1 VVEERGS
8 EMTLFFSKYLKS
20 VMAAG
25 TALNESL
32 ACIALG
38 YIANEKDHSL
48 EGFHTLIT
56 KTTGTTGLWGKVI
69 ARCELSDR
77 TVTKYRD
84 AYKDVGNQPNP
95 WIYTSYQS
103 AIEIE
108 NKLNL
113 KGKLNDYKFSK
124 VERNVNYDAYWL
136 KQKAT
141 SGIKKYAKAILKNPG
156 ILATLNADKV
166 NIGDIFIIKNN
177 SKQFDKIKKF
187 IEDTDVS
194 KTVLKKNILNQKKL
208 LTMELY
214 RDLMIEAWKDNEI
227 FSVSLKALDVKQE
240 NVPVKVYNLPSS
252 LSRTIKER
260 EQDEFALYLTSLIK
274 IAKSSGNTF
283 GEFKTSIEKFVQI
296 KPVVFT
302 AADRLLVYFDL
313 DYSGV
318 KKHYHI
324 FTNFGAGNAIHF
336 VPAGSKSAS
345 GEGGI
350 TINYFHTLVKNFP
363 ELKVFFKELKDTR
376 LHFFDEACKEYGSNP
391 KKIMEKMGQKSMT
404 SGIYDSSLYLAKHY
418 GDLIDEML
426 GEKNIF
432 RIGQVVRRGNDYYA
446 KINDK
451 MEKMDEDGNVVLNAK
466 GKPVMVHVTEEKK
479 ILNPANL
486 SILQK
491 FFDDYTAYLSKQKGS
506 MGKFL
511 GVSEKSKTDMN
522 KKITSIRNDI
532 KNLAKKEKDPKQQE
546 RARKQAIKDVLHKT
560 EFAKPTY
567 KKSYALLTNAEF
579 GFFFAKHQT
588 HIEEVLKK
596 QVLLSFYSAASG
608 RGYIIF
614 DGKKFSEDDI
624 FEKNVAPPP
633 FLKVG
638 M

>member
-1 VVEERGS
+1 
-8 EMTLFFSKYLKS
+8 
-20 VMAAG
+20 MAAG

-38 YIANEKDHSL
+38 YIANEENHSL
-48 EGFHTLIT
+48 EGFHTMIT
-56 KTTGTTGLWGKVI
+56 KTTGSSGLWGKVI

-77 TVTKYRD
+77 TVSKYRS
-84 AYKDVGNQPNP
+84 AYEDVGNQPNP

-113 KGKLNDYKFSK
+113 KGKLKNYKFSK

-141 SGIKKYAKAILKNPG
+141 SGIKKYAKQVLKNKAG

-177 SKQFDKIKKF
+177 SNKLDEIKKL
-187 IEDTDVS
+187 IKDTDV
-194 KTVLKKNILNQKKL
+194 TATALKKNILDKKEL
-208 LTMELY
+208 LTTELY
-214 RDLMIEAWKDNEI
+214 RNLMIEAWKDKEI
-227 FSVSLKALDVKQE
+227 FSVSLKALDAKQE
-240 NVPVKVYNLPSS
+240 NVPVKVYNLTSS
-252 LSRTIKER
+252 LSRNIRER
-260 EQDEFALYLTSLIK
+260 EQDEFALYLTSLIG

-283 GEFKTSIEKFVQI
+283 AEFKQAIDSFVQI

-313 DYSGV
+313 VYKRQET
-318 KKHYHI
+318 KKYHI

-336 VPAGSKSAS
+336 VPEGSKSAS

-350 TINYFHTLVKNFP
+350 TINYFHTLAKRFP
-363 ELKVFFKELKDTR
+363 QLKVFFKELSDAR
-376 LHFFDEACKEYGSNP
+376 LHFFDEACKEYGVNP
-391 KKIMEKMGQKSMT
+391 KTIMEKMGSQSMT
-404 SGIYDSSLYLAKHY
+404 SGLYDSSLYLAKHY

-479 ILNPANL
+479 ILNPTNL

-491 FFDDYTAYLSKQKGS
+491 FFGDYTAYLSQQRGS

-511 GVSEKSKTDMN
+511 GASEKSKTDMN
-522 KKITSIRNDI
+522 KKITSIRGRI
-532 KNLAKKEKDPKQQE
+532 EKLSKKEKDPKKKEQ
-546 RARKQAIKDVLHKT
+546 ARKQAIKEVLHET
-560 EFAKPTY
+560 QFAKPTY

-608 RGYIIF
+608 RGYVIF

>member
-1 VVEERGS
+1 
-8 EMTLFFSKYLKS
+8 
-20 VMAAG
+20 MAAG

-32 ACIALG
+32 ACVALG
-38 YIANEKDHSL
+38 YIANEENHSL
-48 EGFHTLIT
+48 DGFHTLIT
-56 KTTGTTGLWGKVI
+56 KTTGVGGLWGKVI
-69 ARCELSDR
+69 AGCELSDR
-77 TVTKYRD
+77 TVLKYRD

-108 NKLNL
+108 KKLNL
-113 KGKLNDYKFSK
+113 QGKLKDYKFSK

-141 SGIKKYAKAILKNPG
+141 SGIKKYAKEILKNKAG

-166 NIGDIFIIKNN
+166 NIGDIFLIKKN
-177 SKQFDKIKKF
+177 SKQFDNIKKL

-194 KTVLKKNILNQKKL
+194 ASILKKNILDKKEL
-208 LTMELY
+208 LTAELY
-214 RDLMIEAWKDNEI
+214 RDLMIEAWKDREI
-227 FSVSLKALDVKQE
+227 FSVSLKALDAKQE
-240 NVPVKVYNLPSS
+240 NVPVKVYNLPTS
-252 LSRTIKER
+252 LSRTISER
-260 EQDEFALYLTSLIK
+260 QQDEFALYLTYLIGISK
-274 IAKSSGNTF
+274 KSGNTF
-283 GEFKTSIEKFVQI
+283 GEFKKAIDSFVQI

-313 DYSGV
+313 VYDKKE

-324 FTNFGAGNAIHF
+324 FTNFGSGNAIHF

-350 TINYFHTLVKNFP
+350 TINYFHTLTKNFP
-363 ELKVFFKELKDTR
+363 ELKVFFQELKDAR
-376 LHFFDEACKEYGSNP
+376 LHFFDEACKEYGVNS
-391 KKIMEKMGQKSMT
+391 KTIMEKLGSQSMT
-404 SGIYDSSLYLAKHY
+404 SGVYDSSLYLAKHY

-451 MEKMDEDGNVVLNAK
+451 MEKMDEDGNVILNAK
-466 GKPVMVHVTEEKK
+466 GKPVMIHVTEEKK
-479 ILNPANL
+479 ILNPTNL
-486 SILQK
+486 SVLQK
-491 FFDDYTAYLSKQKGS
+491 FFDNYTAYLSKQKGS

-511 GVSEKSKTDMN
+511 GASEKAKTDMN
-522 KKITSIRNDI
+522 KKITSVRNDI
-532 KNLAKKEKDPKQQE
+532 EKLAKKEKDPKKKEQ
-546 RARKQAIKDVLHKT
+546 ARKQAIKDVLHKT
-560 EFAKPTY
+560 QFAKPTY

-608 RGYIIF
+608 RGYVIF
-614 DGKKFSEDDI
+614 DGKRFSEDDI

>member
-1 VVEERGS
+1 
-8 EMTLFFSKYLKS
+8 
-20 VMAAG
+20 MAAG

-32 ACIALG
+32 ACVALG
-38 YIANEKDHSL
+38 YIANEENHSL
-48 EGFHTLIT
+48 DGFHTLIT
-56 KTTGTTGLWGKVI
+56 KTTGVGGLWGKVI

-77 TVTKYRD
+77 TVLKYRD

-103 AIEIE
+103 AVEIE
-108 NKLNL
+108 KKLNL
-113 KGKLNDYKFSK
+113 QGKLKDYKFSK

-141 SGIKKYAKAILKNPG
+141 SGIKKYAKEILKNKAG

-166 NIGDIFIIKNN
+166 NIGDIFLIKKN
-177 SKQFDKIKKF
+177 SKQFDNIKKL

-194 KTVLKKNILNQKKL
+194 ASILKKNILDKKEL
-208 LTMELY
+208 LTAELY
-214 RDLMIEAWKDNEI
+214 RDLMIEAWKDREI
-227 FSVSLKALDVKQE
+227 FSVSLKALDAKQE
-240 NVPVKVYNLPSS
+240 NVPVKVYNLPTS
-252 LSRTIKER
+252 LSRTISER
-260 EQDEFALYLTSLIK
+260 QQDEFALYLTDLIRISK
-274 IAKSSGNTF
+274 KSGNTF
-283 GEFKTSIEKFVQI
+283 GEFKKAIDSFVQI

-313 DYSGV
+313 VYDKKE

-324 FTNFGAGNAIHF
+324 FTNFGSGNAIHF

-350 TINYFHTLVKNFP
+350 TINYFHTLTKNFP
-363 ELKVFFKELKDTR
+363 ELKVFFQELKDAR
-376 LHFFDEACKEYGSNP
+376 LHFFDEACKEYGVNS
-391 KKIMEKMGQKSMT
+391 KTIMEKLGSQSMT
-404 SGIYDSSLYLAKHY
+404 SGVYDSSLYLAKHY

-451 MEKMDEDGNVVLNAK
+451 MEKMDEDGNVILNAK
-466 GKPVMVHVTEEKK
+466 GKPVMIHVTEEKK
-479 ILNPANL
+479 ILNPTNL
-486 SILQK
+486 SVLQK
-491 FFDDYTAYLSKQKGS
+491 FFDNYTAYLSKQKGS

-511 GVSEKSKTDMN
+511 GASEKGKTDMN
-522 KKITSIRNDI
+522 KKITSVRNDI
-532 KNLAKKEKDPKQQE
+532 EKLAKKEKDPKKKEQ
-546 RARKQAIKDVLHKT
+546 ARKQAIKDVLHKT
-560 EFAKPTY
+560 QFAKPTY

-608 RGYIIF
+608 RGYVIF
-614 DGKKFSEDDI
+614 DGKRFSEDDI

>member
-1 VVEERGS
+1 
-8 EMTLFFSKYLKS
+8 
-20 VMAAG
+20 MAAG

-38 YIANEKDHSL
+38 YIAHEEKHSL

-56 KTTGTTGLWGKVI
+56 KTTGSTGLWGKVV
-69 ARCELSDR
+69 ARCELSDK
-77 TVTKYRD
+77 TIKKYRD
-84 AYKDVGNQPNP
+84 AYKDEGNKPNP

-103 AIEIE
+103 AIEIQ

-113 KGKLNDYKFSK
+113 KGQLNDYKFSK
-124 VERNVNYDAYWL
+124 VERNVKYAAYWL

-141 SGIKKYAKAILKNPG
+141 SAIKKYSKEVLKNKAG
-156 ILATLNADKV
+156 ILASLNADKV
-166 NIGDIFIIKNN
+166 NIGDIFIIKNKSDKLN
-177 SKQFDKIKKF
+177 KIKKL

-194 KTVLKKNILNQKKL
+194 ASVLKNNILNKKEL

-214 RDLMIEAWKDNEI
+214 RDLMIEAWKDREI
-227 FSVSLKALDVKQE
+227 FSVSLKALDIKQQD
-240 NVPVKVYNLPSS
+240 VPVKVHNLPTS
-252 LSRTIKER
+252 LSKTITER
-260 EQDEFALYLTSLIK
+260 EQDEFAVYLTYLMRV
-274 IAKSSGNTF
+274 AGEPGNTF
-283 GEFKTSIEKFVQI
+283 SKFKEAIDKFVQI

-313 DYSGV
+313 VYGKEK

-324 FTNFGAGNAIHF
+324 FTNFGSGNAIHF
-336 VPAGSKSAS
+336 VPEGSKSAS

-350 TINYFHTLVKNFP
+350 TINYFHTLVKEFP
-363 ELKVFFKELKDTR
+363 KLKVFFKQLSDSR
-376 LHFFDEACKEYGSNP
+376 LQFFDEACEEYGVDS
-391 KKIMEKMGQKSMT
+391 KKIMEKMGSQSMT
-404 SGIYDSSLYLAKHY
+404 SGLYDSSFYLAKHY

-432 RIGQVVRRGNDYYA
+432 KVGQVVRRGNDYYA

-451 MEKMDEDGNVVLNAK
+451 MEKMDENGNVILNKK
-466 GKPVMVHVTEEKK
+466 GKPVMVHVTGEKK
-479 ILNPANL
+479 ILNPTNL

-491 FFDDYTAYLSKQKGS
+491 FFDDYTAYLSNQRGS

-511 GVSEKSKTDMN
+511 GASEKSKTDIKN
-522 KKITSIRNDI
+522 KIISIRKDI
-532 KNLAKKEKDPKQQE
+532 EKLVKKEKDPKKQE
-546 RARKQAIKDVLHKT
+546 QARKQAIKDVLHKT

-579 GFFFAKHQT
+579 GFLFSKHQGDV
-588 HIEEVLKK
+588 EEILKK

-608 RGYIIF
+608 RGYVIF
-614 DGKKFSEDDI
+614 DGKRFSADDI

>member
-1 VVEERGS
+1 
-8 EMTLFFSKYLKS
+8 
-20 VMAAG
+20 MAAG

-38 YIANEKDHSL
+38 YIAHEEKHSL

-56 KTTGTTGLWGKVI
+56 KTTGSTGLWGKVV
-69 ARCELSDR
+69 ARCELSDK
-77 TVTKYRD
+77 TVSKYRD

-113 KGKLNDYKFSK
+113 KGQLNDYKFSK
-124 VERNVNYDAYWL
+124 VERNIKYAAYWL

-141 SGIKKYAKAILKNPG
+141 SAIKKYSKEVLKNKAG
-156 ILATLNADKV
+156 ILASLNADKV
-166 NIGDIFIIKNN
+166 NIGDIFIIKNKSDKLN
-177 SKQFDKIKKF
+177 KIKKL

-194 KTVLKKNILNQKKL
+194 ASVLKNNILNKKEL
-208 LTMELY
+208 LTMQLY
-214 RDLMIEAWKDNEI
+214 RDLMIEAWEAKEI
-227 FSVSLKALDVKQE
+227 FSVSLKALDKNQK
-240 NVPVKVYNLPSS
+240 NVPVKIYNLTPS
-252 LSRTIKER
+252 LSRSISEKK
-260 EQDEFALYLTSLIK
+260 QDEFATYLLDLIK
-274 IAKSSGNTF
+274 IAKKPGNTSK
-283 GEFKTSIEKFVQI
+283 EFEDAIKEFVQI

-302 AADRLLVYFDL
+302 AADRLLVHFDL
-313 DYSGV
+313 VYKRQET
-318 KKHYHI
+318 KKYHI
-324 FTNFGAGNAIHF
+324 FTNFGSGNAIHF

-350 TINYFHTLVKNFP
+350 TINYFHTLVKEFP
-363 ELKVFFKELKDTR
+363 KLKVFFKQLSDSR
-376 LHFFDEACKEYGSNP
+376 LQFFDEACEEYGVDS
-391 KKIMEKMGQKSMT
+391 KKIMEKLGSQSMT
-404 SGIYDSSLYLAKHY
+404 SGLYDSSFYLAKHY

-426 GEKNIF
+426 GQKNIF

-451 MEKMDEDGNVVLNAK
+451 MEKMDENGNVILNKK
-466 GKPVMVHVTEEKK
+466 GKPVMVHVTGEKK
-479 ILNPANL
+479 ILNPTNL

-491 FFDDYTAYLSKQKGS
+491 FFDDYTAYLSNQRGS

-511 GVSEKSKTDMN
+511 GASEKSKTDM
-522 KKITSIRNDI
+522 KSKINSIRNDI
-532 KNLAKKEKDPKQQE
+532 EKLATKEKDPKKKEQ
-546 RARKQAIKDVLHKT
+546 ARKQAIKDVLHKT

-579 GFFFAKHQT
+579 GFLFSKHQNDV
-588 HIEEVLKK
+588 EEILKK

-608 RGYIIF
+608 RGYVIF
-614 DGKKFSEDDI
+614 DGKRFSDDNI
-624 FEKNVAPPP
+624 FEKNVTPPP

>member
-1 VVEERGS
+1 
-8 EMTLFFSKYLKS
+8 
-20 VMAAG
+20 MAAG

-32 ACIALG
+32 ACVALG
-38 YIANEKDHSL
+38 YIANEENHSL
-48 EGFHTLIT
+48 DGFHTLIT
-56 KTTGTTGLWGKVI
+56 KTTGVGGLWGKVI

-77 TVTKYRD
+77 TVLKYRD

-103 AIEIE
+103 AVEIE
-108 NKLNL
+108 KKLNL
-113 KGKLNDYKFSK
+113 QGKLKDYKFSK

-141 SGIKKYAKAILKNPG
+141 SGIKKYAKEILKNKAG

-166 NIGDIFIIKNN
+166 NIGDIFLIKKN
-177 SKQFDKIKKF
+177 SKQFDNIKKL

-194 KTVLKKNILNQKKL
+194 ASILKKNILDKKEL
-208 LTMELY
+208 LTAELY
-214 RDLMIEAWKDNEI
+214 RDLMIEAWKDREI
-227 FSVSLKALDVKQE
+227 FSVSLKALDAKQE
-240 NVPVKVYNLPSS
+240 NVPVKVYNLPTS
-252 LSRTIKER
+252 LSRTISER
-260 EQDEFALYLTSLIK
+260 QQDEFALYLTYLIGISK
-274 IAKSSGNTF
+274 KSGNTF
-283 GEFKTSIEKFVQI
+283 GEFKKAIDSFVQI

-313 DYSGV
+313 VYDKKE

-324 FTNFGAGNAIHF
+324 FTNFGSGNAIHF

-350 TINYFHTLVKNFP
+350 TINYFHTLTKNFP
-363 ELKVFFKELKDTR
+363 ELKVFFQELKDAR
-376 LHFFDEACKEYGSNP
+376 LHFFDEACKEYGVNS
-391 KKIMEKMGQKSMT
+391 KTIMEKLGSQSMT
-404 SGIYDSSLYLAKHY
+404 SGVYDSSLYLAKHY

-451 MEKMDEDGNVVLNAK
+451 MEKMDEDGNVILNAK
-466 GKPVMVHVTEEKK
+466 GKPVMIHVTEEKK
-479 ILNPANL
+479 ILNPTNL
-486 SILQK
+486 SVLQK
-491 FFDDYTAYLSKQKGS
+491 FFDNYTAYLSKQKGS

-511 GVSEKSKTDMN
+511 GASEKAKTDMN
-522 KKITSIRNDI
+522 KKITSVRNDI
-532 KNLAKKEKDPKQQE
+532 EKLAKKEKDPKKKEQ
-546 RARKQAIKDVLHKT
+546 ARKQAIKDVLHKT
-560 EFAKPTY
+560 QFAKPTY

-608 RGYIIF
+608 RGYVIF
-614 DGKKFSEDDI
+614 DGKRFSEDDI

-633 FLKVG
+633 FLKV
-638 M
+638 

>member
-1 VVEERGS
+1 
-8 EMTLFFSKYLKS
+8 
-20 VMAAG
+20 MAAG

-38 YIANEKDHSL
+38 YIANEENHSL
-48 EGFHTLIT
+48 EGFHTMIT
-56 KTTGTTGLWGKVI
+56 KTTGSSGLWGKVI

-77 TVTKYRD
+77 TVSKYRD

-103 AIEIE
+103 AIQIE

-113 KGKLNDYKFSK
+113 KGKLKNYKFSK

-141 SGIKKYAKAILKNPG
+141 SGIKKYSKAQLKNPG
-156 ILATLNADKV
+156 ILATLHADKV
-166 NIGDIFIIKNN
+166 NIGDIFIIKED
-177 SKQFDKIKKF
+177 SKQFDKIKKL
-187 IEDTDVS
+187 IEDTDVTA
-194 KTVLKKNILNQKKL
+194 TVLKNNILNQKQL
-208 LTMELY
+208 LTMQLY
-214 RDLMIEAWKDNEI
+214 RDLMIEAWKDKEI
-227 FSVSLKALDVKQE
+227 FSVSLKALDEKQK
-240 NVPVKVYNLPSS
+240 NVPVKVYNLPTS
-252 LSRTIKER
+252 LSRTITER
-260 EQDEFALYLTSLIK
+260 EQDEFALYLTYLIK

-283 GEFKTSIEKFVQI
+283 GEFKIAIDSFVQI

-302 AADRLLVYFDL
+302 AADRLLVHFDL
-313 DYSGV
+313 VYGKHER
-318 KKHYHI
+318 KKYHI
-324 FTNFGAGNAIHF
+324 FTNFGSGNAIHF
-336 VPAGSKSAS
+336 VPEGSKSAS

-350 TINYFHTLVKNFP
+350 TINYFHTLAKNFP
-363 ELKVFFKELKDTR
+363 ELKVFFEKLKDAR
-376 LHFFDEACKEYGSNP
+376 SHFFDEACKEYGVNS
-391 KKIMEKMGQKSMT
+391 KTIMEKLGSQSMT
-404 SGIYDSSLYLAKHY
+404 SGLYDSSLYLAKHY

-479 ILNPANL
+479 ILNPTNL

-491 FFDDYTAYLSKQKGS
+491 FFGDYTAYLSKQKGS

-511 GVSEKSKTDMN
+511 GASEKGKTDMN
-522 KKITSIRNDI
+522 KKITSIRGKI
-532 KNLAKKEKDPKQQE
+532 EKLAKKEKDPKKREQ
-546 RARKQAIKDVLHKT
+546 ARKQAIKDVLHET
-560 EFAKPTY
+560 QFATPTY

-588 HIEEVLKK
+588 HVEEVLKK

-608 RGYIIF
+608 RGYVIF
-614 DGKKFSEDDI
+614 DGKRFSEDDI

>member
-1 VVEERGS
+1 
-8 EMTLFFSKYLKS
+8 
-20 VMAAG
+20 MAAG

-32 ACIALG
+32 ACVALG
-38 YIANEKDHSL
+38 YIANEENHSL
-48 EGFHTLIT
+48 DGFHTLIT
-56 KTTGTTGLWGKVI
+56 KTTGVGGLWGKVI

-77 TVTKYRD
+77 TVLKYRD

-103 AIEIE
+103 AVEIE
-108 NKLNL
+108 KKLNL
-113 KGKLNDYKFSK
+113 QGKLKDYKFSK

-141 SGIKKYAKAILKNPG
+141 SGIKKYAKEILKNKAG

-166 NIGDIFIIKNN
+166 NIGDIFLIKKN
-177 SKQFDKIKKF
+177 SKQFDNIKKL

-194 KTVLKKNILNQKKL
+194 ASILKKNILDKKEL
-208 LTMELY
+208 LTAELY
-214 RDLMIEAWKDNEI
+214 RDLMIEAWKDREI
-227 FSVSLKALDVKQE
+227 FSVSLKALDAKQE
-240 NVPVKVYNLPSS
+240 NVPVKVYNLPTS
-252 LSRTIKER
+252 LSRTISER
-260 EQDEFALYLTSLIK
+260 QQDEFALYLTYLIGISK
-274 IAKSSGNTF
+274 KSGNTF
-283 GEFKTSIEKFVQI
+283 GEFKKAIDSFVQI

-313 DYSGV
+313 VYDKRE

-324 FTNFGAGNAIHF
+324 FTNFGSGNAIHF

-350 TINYFHTLVKNFP
+350 TINYFHTLTKNFP
-363 ELKVFFKELKDTR
+363 ELKVFFQELKDAR
-376 LHFFDEACKEYGSNP
+376 LHFFDEACKEYGVNS
-391 KKIMEKMGQKSMT
+391 KTIMEKLGSQSMT
-404 SGIYDSSLYLAKHY
+404 SGVYDSSLYLAKHY

-451 MEKMDEDGNVVLNAK
+451 MEKMDEDGNVILNAK
-466 GKPVMVHVTEEKK
+466 GKPVMIHVTEEKK
-479 ILNPANL
+479 ILNPTNL
-486 SILQK
+486 SVLQK
-491 FFDDYTAYLSKQKGS
+491 FFDNYTAYLSKQKGS

-511 GVSEKSKTDMN
+511 GASEKAKTDMN
-522 KKITSIRNDI
+522 KKITSVRNDI
-532 KNLAKKEKDPKQQE
+532 EKLAKKEKDPKKKEQ
-546 RARKQAIKDVLHKT
+546 ARKQAIKDVLHKT
-560 EFAKPTY
+560 QFAKPTY

-608 RGYIIF
+608 RGYVIF
-614 DGKKFSEDDI
+614 DGKRFSEDDI

>member
-1 VVEERGS
+1 
-8 EMTLFFSKYLKS
+8 
-20 VMAAG
+20 MAAG

-38 YIANEKDHSL
+38 YIAHEEKHSL

-56 KTTGTTGLWGKVI
+56 KTTGSTGLWGKVV
-69 ARCELSDR
+69 ARCELSDK
-77 TVTKYRD
+77 TIKKYRD
-84 AYKDVGNQPNP
+84 AYKDEGNKPNP

-103 AIEIE
+103 AIEIQ

-113 KGKLNDYKFSK
+113 EGQLNDYKFSK
-124 VERNVNYDAYWL
+124 VERNVKYSAYWL

-141 SGIKKYAKAILKNPG
+141 SAIKKYSKEVLKNKSG
-156 ILATLNADKV
+156 ILASLNADKV
-166 NIGDIFIIKNN
+166 NIGDIFIVKNK
-177 SKQFDKIKKF
+177 SDKLDKIKKL

-194 KTVLKKNILNQKKL
+194 ASVLKNNILNKKEL

-214 RDLMIEAWKDNEI
+214 RDLMIEAWKDREI
-227 FSVSLKALDVKQE
+227 FSISLKALDTKQQ
-240 NVPVKVYNLPSS
+240 NVPVKVHNLPAS
-252 LSRTIKER
+252 LSKTITER
-260 EQDEFALYLTSLIK
+260 EQDEFAVYLTYLMRV
-274 IAKSSGNTF
+274 AGEPGNTF
-283 GEFKTSIEKFVQI
+283 SKFKEAIDKFVQI

-302 AADRLLVYFDL
+302 SADRLLVYFDL
-313 DYSGV
+313 VYGKEK

-324 FTNFGAGNAIHF
+324 FTNFGSGNAIHF
-336 VPAGSKSAS
+336 VPEGSKSAS

-350 TINYFHTLVKNFP
+350 TINYFHTLVKEFP
-363 ELKVFFKELKDTR
+363 KLKVFFKQLSDSR
-376 LHFFDEACKEYGSNP
+376 LQFFDEACKEYGVNP
-391 KKIMEKMGQKSMT
+391 KTIMEKMGSQSMT
-404 SGIYDSSLYLAKHY
+404 SGLYDSSFYLAKHY

-432 RIGQVVRRGNDYYA
+432 KVGQVVRRGNDYYA

-451 MEKMDEDGNVVLNAK
+451 IEKIDENGNVILNQK
-466 GKPVMVHVTEEKK
+466 GKPVMVHVTDEKK
-479 ILNPANL
+479 ILNPTNL

-491 FFDDYTAYLSKQKGS
+491 FFDDYTAYLSNQRGS

-511 GVSEKSKTDMN
+511 GASEKSKTDIKN
-522 KKITSIRNDI
+522 KIISIRKDI
-532 KNLAKKEKDPKQQE
+532 EKLVKKEKDPKKQE
-546 RARKQAIKDVLHKT
+546 QARKQAIKDVLHKT

-579 GFFFAKHQT
+579 GFLFSKNQEDVED
-588 HIEEVLKK
+588 ILKK

-608 RGYIIF
+608 RGYVIF
-614 DGKKFSEDDI
+614 DGKRFSANDI

>member
-1 VVEERGS
+1 
-8 EMTLFFSKYLKS
+8 
-20 VMAAG
+20 MAAG

-48 EGFHTLIT
+48 EGFHTMIT
-56 KTTGTTGLWGKVI
+56 KTTGSSGLWGKVI

-77 TVTKYRD
+77 TVSKYRD

-113 KGKLNDYKFSK
+113 KDKLKDYKFSK
-124 VERNVNYDAYWL
+124 VERNINYDAYWL

-141 SGIKKYAKAILKNPG
+141 SGIKKYAKETLEHPG

-166 NIGDIFIIKNN
+166 NIGDIFIIKNDSN
-177 SKQFDKIKKF
+177 QFDKIKKL
-187 IEDTDVS
+187 IEDTDVTA
-194 KTVLKKNILNQKKL
+194 TVLKKNILDKKEL
-208 LTMELY
+208 LTIELY
-214 RDLMIEAWKDNEI
+214 RDLMIKAWKDKEI
-227 FSVSLKALDVKQE
+227 FSVSLKALDAKQE
-240 NVPVKVYNLPSS
+240 NVPVKVYNLPTS
-252 LSRTIKER
+252 LSRTISER
-260 EQDEFALYLTSLIK
+260 EQDEFALYLTYLIK

-283 GEFKTSIEKFVQI
+283 GEFKKAIDSFVQI

-302 AADRLLVYFDL
+302 SADRLMVYFDL
-313 DYSGV
+313 VYGKKE

-324 FTNFGAGNAIHF
+324 FTNFGSGNAIHF
-336 VPAGSKSAS
+336 VPEGSKSAS

-350 TINYFHTLVKNFP
+350 TINYFHTLTKNFP
-363 ELKVFFKELKDTR
+363 ELKVFFKELSDAR
-376 LHFFDEACKEYGSNP
+376 LNFFDEACKEYNVNP
-391 KKIMEKMGQKSMT
+391 KTIMEKLGSQSMS
-404 SGIYDSSLYLAKHY
+404 SGLYNSSLYLAKHY

-432 RIGQVVRRGNDYYA
+432 RIGQVVRRGNDYFA

-451 MEKMDEDGNVVLNAK
+451 MEKIDEDGNVVLNAK
-466 GKPVMVHVTEEKK
+466 GKPVMVHITEEKK
-479 ILNPANL
+479 ILNPTNL
-486 SILQK
+486 SVLQK

-511 GVSEKSKTDMN
+511 GASEKSKTDMN
-522 KKITSIRNDI
+522 KKIISIRKDI
-532 KNLAKKEKDPKQQE
+532 EKLAKKEKDPKKKEQ
-546 RARKQAIKDVLHKT
+546 ARKQAIKDVLRET
-560 EFAKPTY
+560 QFAKPIY

-608 RGYIIF
+608 RGYVIF
-614 DGKKFSEDDI
+614 DGKRFSEDDI

>member
-1 VVEERGS
+1 
-8 EMTLFFSKYLKS
+8 
-20 VMAAG
+20 MAAG

-38 YIANEKDHSL
+38 YIANEQDHSL
-48 EGFHTLIT
+48 EGFHTMVT
-56 KTTGTTGLWGKVI
+56 KTTGSGGLWGKVI

-77 TVTKYRD
+77 TVSKYRD

-108 NKLNL
+108 KILKL
-113 KGKLNDYKFSK
+113 KGQLDNYKFSK
-124 VERNVNYDAYWL
+124 VERNINYAAFFL

-141 SGIKKYAKAILKNPG
+141 SAIKKYSKSKVKNPG

-166 NIGDIFIIKNN
+166 NIGDIFVIKND
-177 SKQFDKIKKF
+177 SKKYVEIKKL

-194 KTVLKKNILNQKKL
+194 ASVLKKNIADHKQL
-208 LTMELY
+208 LTMQLY
-214 RDLMIEAWKDNEI
+214 KDLMIEAWKDKEI
-227 FSVSLKALDVKQE
+227 FSVSLKALDKNQK
-240 NVPVKVYNLPSS
+240 NVPVKVYNLPTS
-252 LSRTIKER
+252 LSRTISEK
-260 EQDEFALYLTSLIK
+260 EQDEFASYLLDLMK
-274 IAKSSGNTF
+274 IAKKPGNTSK
-283 GEFKTSIEKFVQI
+283 EFEDSIDEFVQI

-302 AADRLLVYFDL
+302 AADRLLVHFDL
-313 DYSGV
+313 VYKRQQT
-318 KKHYHI
+318 KKYHI
-324 FTNFGAGNAIHF
+324 FTNFGSGNAIHF
-336 VPAGSKSAS
+336 VPEGSKSAS

-350 TINYFHTLVKNFP
+350 TINYFHTLAKNFP
-363 ELKVFFKELKDTR
+363 ELKVFFKELSDAR
-376 LHFFDEACKEYGSNP
+376 LHFFDEACKEYGVNP
-391 KKIMEKMGQKSMT
+391 KTIMEKMGSQSMT
-404 SGIYDSSLYLAKHY
+404 SGLYDSSLYLAKHY

-479 ILNPANL
+479 ILNPTNL

-491 FFDDYTAYLSKQKGS
+491 FFGDYTAYLSKQKGS

-511 GVSEKSKTDMN
+511 GASEKGKTDMN
-522 KKITSIRNDI
+522 KKITSIRGEI
-532 KNLAKKEKDPKQQE
+532 EKLAKKEKDPKKREQ
-546 RARKQAIKDVLHKT
+546 ARKQAIKDVLHKT
-560 EFAKPTY
+560 QFATPTY

-608 RGYIIF
+608 RGYVIF
-614 DGKKFSEDDI
+614 DGKRFSEDDI

>member
-1 VVEERGS
+1 
-8 EMTLFFSKYLKS
+8 
-20 VMAAG
+20 MAAG

-38 YIANEKDHSL
+38 YIANEENHSL
-48 EGFHTLIT
+48 EGFHTMIT
-56 KTTGTTGLWGKVI
+56 KTTGSGGLWGKVI

-77 TVTKYRD
+77 TVSKYRD

-108 NKLNL
+108 KILKL
-113 KGKLNDYKFSK
+113 KGQLDNYKFSK
-124 VERNVNYDAYWL
+124 VERNINYAAFFL

-141 SGIKKYAKAILKNPG
+141 SAIKKYSKSKVKNPG

-166 NIGDIFIIKNN
+166 NIGDIFVIKND
-177 SKQFDKIKKF
+177 SKKYVEIKKL

-194 KTVLKKNILNQKKL
+194 ASVLKKNIADHKQL
-208 LTMELY
+208 LTMQLY
-214 RDLMIEAWKDNEI
+214 KDLMIEAWKDKEI
-227 FSVSLKALDVKQE
+227 FSVSLKALDKNQK
-240 NVPVKVYNLPSS
+240 NVPVKVYNLPTS
-252 LSRTIKER
+252 LSRTIPEK
-260 EQDEFALYLTSLIK
+260 EQDEFASYLLDLMK
-274 IAKSSGNTF
+274 IAKKPGNTSK
-283 GEFKTSIEKFVQI
+283 EFEDSIDEFVQI

-302 AADRLLVYFDL
+302 AADRLLVHFDL
-313 DYSGV
+313 VYKRQQT
-318 KKHYHI
+318 KKYHI
-324 FTNFGAGNAIHF
+324 FTNFGSGNAIHF

-350 TINYFHTLVKNFP
+350 TINYFHTLAKNFP
-363 ELKVFFKELKDTR
+363 ELKVFFKELSDAR
-376 LHFFDEACKEYGSNP
+376 LHFFDEACKEYGVNP
-391 KKIMEKMGQKSMT
+391 KTIMEKMGSQSMT
-404 SGIYDSSLYLAKHY
+404 SGLYDSSLYLAKHY

-479 ILNPANL
+479 ILNPTNL

-491 FFDDYTAYLSKQKGS
+491 FFGDYTAYLSKQKGS

-511 GVSEKSKTDMN
+511 GASEKGKTDMN
-522 KKITSIRNDI
+522 KKITSIRGEI
-532 KNLAKKEKDPKQQE
+532 EKLAKKEKDPKKREQ
-546 RARKQAIKDVLHKT
+546 ARKQAIKDVLHKT
-560 EFAKPTY
+560 QFATPTY

-608 RGYIIF
+608 RGYVIF
-614 DGKKFSEDDI
+614 DGKRFSEDDI

>member
-1 VVEERGS
+1 
-8 EMTLFFSKYLKS
+8 
-20 VMAAG
+20 MAAG

-38 YIANEKDHSL
+38 YIANEENHSL
-48 EGFHTLIT
+48 EGFHTMIT
-56 KTTGTTGLWGKVI
+56 KTTGSGGLWGKVI

-77 TVTKYRD
+77 TVSKYRS
-84 AYKDVGNQPNP
+84 AYEDVGNQPNP

-113 KGKLNDYKFSK
+113 KGKLKNYKFSK
-124 VERNVNYDAYWL
+124 VERNVSYDAYWL

-141 SGIKKYAKAILKNPG
+141 SGIKKYAKETLKNPG

-166 NIGDIFIIKNN
+166 NIGDIFIIKIN
-177 SKQFDKIKKF
+177 SNQFDKIKKL
-187 IEDTDVS
+187 IENTDVTA
-194 KTVLKKNILNQKKL
+194 TVLKNNILSEKQL

-214 RDLMIEAWKDNEI
+214 RDLMIEAWKDKEI
-227 FSVSLKALDVKQE
+227 FSVSLKALDAKQE
-240 NVPVKVYNLPSS
+240 NVPVKVYNLPTS
-252 LSRTIKER
+252 LSRTISER
-260 EQDEFALYLTSLIK
+260 EQDEFALYLAYLIK

-283 GEFKTSIEKFVQI
+283 GEFKKAIDSFVQI

-313 DYSGV
+313 VYGKRE

-324 FTNFGAGNAIHF
+324 FTNFGSGNAIYF
-336 VPAGSKSAS
+336 VPASSKSAS

-350 TINYFHTLVKNFP
+350 TINYFNTLVKQFP
-363 ELKVFFKELKDTR
+363 ELKVFFKELSDAR
-376 LHFFDEACKEYGSNP
+376 LHFFDEACKEYGVNP
-391 KKIMEKMGQKSMT
+391 KTIMEKLGKQSMT
-404 SGIYDSSLYLAKHY
+404 SGLYDSSLYLAKHY

-451 MEKMDEDGNVVLNAK
+451 LEKMDEDGNVVLNKK

-479 ILNPANL
+479 ILNPTNL
-486 SILQK
+486 SVLQK
-491 FFDDYTAYLSKQKGS
+491 FFDNYTAYLSQQKGS

-511 GVSEKSKTDMN
+511 GASEKSKTDMN
-522 KKITSIRNDI
+522 KKITSIRGKI
-532 KNLAKKEKDPKQQE
+532 EKLAKKEKDPKKKEQ
-546 RARKQAIKDVLHKT
+546 ARKQAIKDVLHET
-560 EFAKPTY
+560 QFAKPTY

-608 RGYIIF
+608 RGYVIF
-614 DGKKFSEDDI
+614 DGKRFSEDDI

>member
-1 VVEERGS
+1 
-8 EMTLFFSKYLKS
+8 
-20 VMAAG
+20 MAAG

-38 YIANEKDHSL
+38 YIAHEENHSL

-56 KTTGTTGLWGKVI
+56 KTTGSTGLWGKVV
-69 ARCELSDR
+69 ARCELSDK
-77 TVTKYRD
+77 TVSKYRD

-113 KGKLNDYKFSK
+113 KGQLNDYKFSK
-124 VERNVNYDAYWL
+124 VERNVKYAAYWL

-141 SGIKKYAKAILKNPG
+141 SGIKKYSKAQLKNPG

-166 NIGDIFIIKNN
+166 NIGDIFIIKED
-177 SKQFDKIKKF
+177 SKQFDKIKKL
-187 IEDTDVS
+187 IEDTDVNA
-194 KTVLKKNILNQKKL
+194 TVLENNILNQKQL
-208 LTMELY
+208 LTMQLY
-214 RDLMIEAWKDNEI
+214 RDLMIEAWKDKEI
-227 FSVSLKALDVKQE
+227 FSVSLKALDEKQK
-240 NVPVKVYNLPSS
+240 NVPVKVYNLPTS
-252 LSRTIKER
+252 LSRTITER
-260 EQDEFALYLTSLIK
+260 EQDEFAVYLTYLMRVAGK
-274 IAKSSGNTF
+274 PGNTF
-283 GEFKTSIEKFVQI
+283 SKFKEAIDKFVQI

-302 AADRLLVYFDL
+302 AADRLLVHFDL
-313 DYSGV
+313 VYGKEK
-318 KKHYHI
+318 KKHYYI
-324 FTNFGAGNAIHF
+324 FTNFGSGNAIHF
-336 VPAGSKSAS
+336 VPEGSKSAS

-350 TINYFHTLVKNFP
+350 TINYFHTLVKEFP
-363 ELKVFFKELKDTR
+363 KLKVFFKQLSDSR
-376 LHFFDEACKEYGSNP
+376 LQFFDEACEEYGVDS
-391 KKIMEKMGQKSMT
+391 KKIMEKMGQQSMT
-404 SGIYDSSLYLAKHY
+404 SGLYDSSLYLAKHY

-479 ILNPANL
+479 ILNPTNL

-491 FFDDYTAYLSKQKGS
+491 FFGDYTAYLSKQRGS

-511 GVSEKSKTDMN
+511 GASEKSKTDM
-522 KKITSIRNDI
+522 KAKINSIRNAI
-532 KNLAKKEKDPKQQE
+532 EKLTKKEKDPKKKEQ
-546 RARKQAIKDVLHKT
+546 ARKQAIKDVLHKT
-560 EFAKPTY
+560 QFAKPIY

-579 GFFFAKHQT
+579 GFFFSKHQT

-608 RGYIIF
+608 RGYVIF

>member
-1 VVEERGS
+1 
-8 EMTLFFSKYLKS
+8 
-20 VMAAG
+20 MAAG

-32 ACIALG
+32 ACVALG
-38 YIANEKDHSL
+38 YIANEENHSL
-48 EGFHTLIT
+48 DGFHTLIT
-56 KTTGTTGLWGKVI
+56 KTTGVGGLWGKVI

-77 TVTKYRD
+77 TVLKYRD

-103 AIEIE
+103 AVEIE
-108 NKLNL
+108 KKLNL
-113 KGKLNDYKFSK
+113 QGKLKDYKFSK

-141 SGIKKYAKAILKNPG
+141 SGIKKYAKEILKNKAG

-166 NIGDIFIIKNN
+166 NIGDIFLIKKN
-177 SKQFDKIKKF
+177 SKQFDNIKKL

-194 KTVLKKNILNQKKL
+194 ASILKKNILDKKEL
-208 LTMELY
+208 LTAELY
-214 RDLMIEAWKDNEI
+214 RDLMIEAWKDREI
-227 FSVSLKALDVKQE
+227 FSVSLKALDAKQE
-240 NVPVKVYNLPSS
+240 NVPVKVYNLPTS
-252 LSRTIKER
+252 LSRTISER
-260 EQDEFALYLTSLIK
+260 QQDEFALYLTYLIGISK
-274 IAKSSGNTF
+274 KSGNTF
-283 GEFKTSIEKFVQI
+283 GEFKKAIDSFVQI

-313 DYSGV
+313 VYDKRE

-324 FTNFGAGNAIHF
+324 FTNFGSGNAIHF

-350 TINYFHTLVKNFP
+350 TINYFHTLTKNFP
-363 ELKVFFKELKDTR
+363 ELKVFFQELKDAR
-376 LHFFDEACKEYGSNP
+376 LHFFDEACKEYGVNS
-391 KKIMEKMGQKSMT
+391 KTIMEKLGSQSMT
-404 SGIYDSSLYLAKHY
+404 SGVYDSSLYLAKHY

-451 MEKMDEDGNVVLNAK
+451 MEKMDEDGNVILNAK
-466 GKPVMVHVTEEKK
+466 GKPVMIHVTEEKK
-479 ILNPANL
+479 ILNPTNL
-486 SILQK
+486 SVLQK
-491 FFDDYTAYLSKQKGS
+491 FFDNYTAYLSKQKGS

-511 GVSEKSKTDMN
+511 GASEKGKTDMN
-522 KKITSIRNDI
+522 KKITSVRNDI
-532 KNLAKKEKDPKQQE
+532 EKLAKKEKDPKKKEQ
-546 RARKQAIKDVLHKT
+546 ARKQAIKDVLHKT
-560 EFAKPTY
+560 QFAKPTY

-608 RGYIIF
+608 RGYVIF
-614 DGKKFSEDDI
+614 DGKRFSEDDI

>member
-1 VVEERGS
+1 
-8 EMTLFFSKYLKS
+8 
-20 VMAAG
+20 MAAG

-38 YIANEKDHSL
+38 YIAHEEKHSL

-56 KTTGTTGLWGKVI
+56 KTTGSTGLWGKVV
-69 ARCELSDR
+69 ARCELSDK
-77 TVTKYRD
+77 TVSKYRD
-84 AYKDVGNQPNP
+84 AYKDEGNKPNP

-103 AIEIE
+103 AIEIQ

-113 KGKLNDYKFSK
+113 KGQLNDYKFSK
-124 VERNVNYDAYWL
+124 VERNVKYAAYWL

-141 SGIKKYAKAILKNPG
+141 SAIKKYSKEVLKNKAG
-156 ILATLNADKV
+156 ILASLNADKV
-166 NIGDIFIIKNN
+166 NIGDIFIIKNKSDKLN
-177 SKQFDKIKKF
+177 KIKKL

-194 KTVLKKNILNQKKL
+194 ASVLKNNILNKKEL

-214 RDLMIEAWKDNEI
+214 RDLMIEAWKDKEI
-227 FSVSLKALDVKQE
+227 FSVSLKALDIKQQD
-240 NVPVKVYNLPSS
+240 VPVKVHNLPTS
-252 LSRTIKER
+252 LSKTITER
-260 EQDEFALYLTSLIK
+260 EQDEFAVYLTYLMRV
-274 IAKSSGNTF
+274 AGEPGNTF
-283 GEFKTSIEKFVQI
+283 SKFKEAIDKFVQI

-313 DYSGV
+313 VYGKEK

-324 FTNFGAGNAIHF
+324 FTNFGSGNAIHF
-336 VPAGSKSAS
+336 VPEGSKSAS

-350 TINYFHTLVKNFP
+350 TINYFHTLVKEFP
-363 ELKVFFKELKDTR
+363 KLKVFFKQLKDAR
-376 LHFFDEACKEYGSNP
+376 LQFFDEACKEYGANSAT
-391 KKIMEKMGQKSMT
+391 IMEKLGSQSMT
-404 SGIYDSSLYLAKHY
+404 SGVYDSSFYLAKHY

-451 MEKMDEDGNVVLNAK
+451 NVKTDENNEIVRNVK
-466 GKPVMVHVTEEKK
+466 GKPIIEKIFRDDFKDIKDGKPGPSYPIK
-479 ILNPANL
+479 ILNITNL

-491 FFDDYTAYLSKQKGS
+491 FFDDYTAYLSNQRGS

-511 GVSEKSKTDMN
+511 GASEKSKTDM
-522 KKITSIRNDI
+522 KSKINSIRNTI
-532 KNLAKKEKDPKQQE
+532 EKLATKEKDPKQKEQ
-546 RARKQAIKDVLHKT
+546 ARKQAIKDVLHKT

-579 GFFFAKHQT
+579 GFLFSKHQGDV
-588 HIEEVLKK
+588 EEILKK

-608 RGYIIF
+608 RGYVIF
-614 DGKKFSEDDI
+614 DGKRFSADDI